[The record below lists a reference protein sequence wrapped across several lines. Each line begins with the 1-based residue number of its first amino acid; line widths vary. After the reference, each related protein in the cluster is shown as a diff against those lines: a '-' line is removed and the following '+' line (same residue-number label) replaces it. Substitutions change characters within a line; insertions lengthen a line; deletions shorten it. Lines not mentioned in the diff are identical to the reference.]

1 MKLDA
6 SKGFGQAGAE
16 FARLGT
22 EVARARV
29 EGEHLRR
36 TQAEATAALGE
47 SGDSGAKDAAKG
59 FEQIFA
65 RMLASELRKGLG
77 EGFFG
82 SGPGADTFS
91 GWLDEFVGEAIAERG
106 SLGLERMLEDLA
118 FSRVNAAPESESV
131 RPAEAGEDTTFEV
144 LP

>member
-1 MKLDA
+1 MIEG
-6 SKGFGQAGAE
+6 GFSSSTQAGAD

-29 EGEHLRR
+29 EGEQLRR
-36 TQAEATAALGE
+36 AQSEANQAVEEAGASRAKEAAR
-47 SGDSGAKDAAKG
+47 G

-82 SGPGADTFS
+82 SGPGAETFS
-91 GWLDEFVGEAIAERG
+91 GWLDDFVGEAIAERG
-106 SLGLERMLEDLA
+106 SLGLERMLEDVA
-118 FSRVNAAPESESV
+118 FQQVNGPEASQQAA
-131 RPAEAGEDTTFEV
+131 ADTDQNKEV
-144 LP
+144 AP

>member
-1 MKLDA
+1 MRLD
-6 SKGFGQAGAE
+6 SLSGSGQAGAD

-29 EGEHLRR
+29 EGEQLRR
-36 TQAEATAALGE
+36 TQVEAEAALGE
-47 SGDSGAKDAAKG
+47 SGESRAKDAAKG

-118 FSRVNAAPESESV
+118 FTRVNAGQESETV
-131 RPAEAGEDTTFEV
+131 PAADAGEDAAFEV